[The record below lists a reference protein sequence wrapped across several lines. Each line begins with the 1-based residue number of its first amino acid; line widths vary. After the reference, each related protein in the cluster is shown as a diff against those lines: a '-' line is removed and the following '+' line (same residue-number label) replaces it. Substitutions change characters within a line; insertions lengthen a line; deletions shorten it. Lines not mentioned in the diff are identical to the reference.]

1 MHNTYTHQYARVHIH
16 KYYAQIKNN
25 SPIMNYIHVCH
36 ALLSIYGKKNTI
48 NIKVYVIN
56 DIVAINK
63 ELLILRSNI

>member
-36 ALLSIYGKKNTI
+36 ALLSIYGIKK
-48 NIKVYVIN
+48 YH
-56 DIVAINK
+56 
-63 ELLILRSNI
+63 